1 MAENCFWTLSVKKPD
16 SLVEDEE
23 EAEDEVAIEAAEVGE
38 DIEEMGEV
46 EAGVEAEDEA
56 VTETEVISMIEIKT
70 KWFELITEIYYEN
83 MHIRKLEK

>member
-23 EAEDEVAIEAAEVGE
+23 EAEDEVVIEAAEVGE

-56 VTETEVISMIEIKT
+56 VTRTEVISMMIEIET
-70 KWFELITEIYYEN
+70 KWFELIT
-83 MHIRKLEK
+83 IRNLL